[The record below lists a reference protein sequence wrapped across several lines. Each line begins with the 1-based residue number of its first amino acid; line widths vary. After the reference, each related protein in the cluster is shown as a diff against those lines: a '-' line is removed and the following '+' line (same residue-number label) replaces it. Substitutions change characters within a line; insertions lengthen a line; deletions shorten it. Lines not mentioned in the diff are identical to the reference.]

1 LPGDCTNWAQ
11 SLSASNRGGYHL
23 TLARNDERATVD
35 QLLQEAVERLMDR
48 ATFFAIMGA
57 FPTGVGIVTTMD
69 EHNQPRGLTT
79 NALCSV
85 SAEPPLLLVCVDK
98 NSNTLPG
105 LRHSRKF
112 VVNYLSAGR
121 GDLANLFASKEP
133 DKFQNVSWRPA
144 SNGMPWLHAD
154 TIAHAECNIGEE
166 VDAGD
171 HLIFIANVI
180 DGQPPAPGTHP
191 LMYFR
196 RTYGTW
202 HEHE

>member
-1 LPGDCTNWAQ
+1 
-11 SLSASNRGGYHL
+11 
-23 TLARNDERATVD
+23 
-35 QLLQEAVERLMDR
+35 MDR

-69 EHNQPRGLTT
+69 EKNQPRGLTS

-105 LRHSRKF
+105 LRHSGRF
-112 VVNYLSAGR
+112 VVNYLAAGR
-121 GDLANLFASKEP
+121 GELANLFASKEP
-133 DKFQNVSWRPA
+133 DKFQTVSWRPA
-144 SNGMPWLHAD
+144 SNGMPWLHTD
-154 TIAHAECNIGEE
+154 TIAYAECRITNE
-166 VDAGD
+166 VEAGD
-171 HLIFIANVI
+171 HLVFIAQVEA
-180 DGQPPAPGTHP
+180 GQPPAPGTKP

-202 HEHE
+202 HE

>member
-1 LPGDCTNWAQ
+1 
-11 SLSASNRGGYHL
+11 
-23 TLARNDERATVD
+23 
-35 QLLQEAVERLMDR
+35 MDR

-57 FPTGVGIVTTMD
+57 FPTGVGVVTAMD
-69 EHNQPRGLTT
+69 EHGEPRGLTS

-85 SAEPPLLLVCVDK
+85 SADPPLVLVCVDK
-98 NSNTLPG
+98 NSNTLPA
-105 LRHSRKF
+105 LRHSKKF

-144 SNGMPWLHAD
+144 SNGMPWLHTD
-154 TIAHAECNIGEE
+154 TIAHAECNLSKEI
-166 VDAGD
+166 DAGD
-171 HLIFIANVI
+171 HLVFLAEVVG
-180 DGQPPAPGTHP
+180 GQAPAPGTKP

-202 HEHE
+202 ED

>member
-1 LPGDCTNWAQ
+1 
-11 SLSASNRGGYHL
+11 
-23 TLARNDERATVD
+23 
-35 QLLQEAVERLMDR
+35 MDR

-57 FPTGVGIVTTMD
+57 FPTGVAIVTTMD
-69 EHNQPRGLTT
+69 NHNQPKGLTS

-144 SNGMPWLHAD
+144 SNG
-154 TIAHAECNIGEE
+154 IRSQSRI
-166 VDAGD
+166 
-171 HLIFIANVI
+171 
-180 DGQPPAPGTHP
+180 
-191 LMYFR
+191 
-196 RTYGTW
+196 
-202 HEHE
+202 